1 MQTLAQW
8 WRWLSLRSVRHAWGL
23 APQGEAWTLVGL
35 TRQSQDLAKVHT
47 SVSLQTIE
55 GLVASD
61 LGWLSQHLRQQGR
74 SRGGSRDRL
83 NMALPAAQLREG
95 CIDFPVNVPAQ
106 EWQYEVL
113 LEVSQALQL
122 APDEVSFDFEPAPST
137 HGLVQRVH
145 WIGCSQAR
153 MSEFKSCARAAGWR
167 LAAVESEIQAAQR
180 GVRALQG
187 GVASLLTQS
196 PQDWQFRLSPPI
208 GSINDATPPHSEVN
222 VDADADADVEIEQ
235 AIQRVMATAA
245 GPRLVASGLALK
257 AWQ

>member
-1 MQTLAQW
+1 
-8 WRWLSLRSVRHAWGL
+8 
-23 APQGEAWTLVGL
+23 LVGL
-35 TRQSQDLAKVHT
+35 SRQSHDLAKVHT
-47 SVSLQTIE
+47 SVSLE
-55 GLVASD
+55 AAGGLDASD

-95 CIDFPVNVPAQ
+95 FIDFPANLPEQ

-145 WIGCSQAR
+145 WMGCSQAR
-153 MSEFKSCARAAGWR
+153 MSEFKSCTRAAGWR

-196 PQDWQFRLSPPI
+196 PQDWQFRLSPQM
-208 GSINDATPPHSEVN
+208 GSIDDGMPKNSDVN
-222 VDADADADVEIEQ
+222 LDPDADIEQ
-235 AIQRVMATAA
+235 AVQRVLATSA

>member
-8 WRWLSLRSVRHAWGL
+8 WRRLSLRSVRHAWGL
-23 APQGEAWTLVGL
+23 APQGVAWALVGL
-35 TRQSQDLAKVHT
+35 TRQSHDLAKVHT
-47 SVSLQTIE
+47 SVTLQAIG

-61 LGWLSQHLRQQGR
+61 LGWLSQNLRQQGR
-74 SRGGSRDRL
+74 SRGSSRDRL
-83 NMALPAAQLREG
+83 NMALPAAELCEG
-95 CIDFPVNVPAQ
+95 CIDFPANVPPQ

-137 HGLVQRVH
+137 NGLVQRVQ

-153 MSEFKSCARAAGWR
+153 MSELKSCIRAAGWR
-167 LAAVESEIQAAQR
+167 LAAVESEIQAAHR

-196 PQDWQFRLSPPI
+196 PQDWQFRLSTPI
-208 GSINDATPPHSEVN
+208 GGINVGTPTQSAMN
-222 VDADADADVEIEQ
+222 IDADADIEQ
-235 AIQRVMATAA
+235 AIQQVMATSA